1 MIPIH
6 LTDRRLSDPNPSGAG
21 EYPLSAWKGRRPA
34 IGQRAGIGNNA
45 VYTNKAVPTT
55 QK

>member
-6 LTDRRLSDPNPSGAG
+6 LTDRRLSDPNLSGAG
-21 EYPLSAWKGRRPA
+21 KQPVSAWKGRRPA
-34 IGQRAGIGNNA
+34 IGQRARIGNNA
-45 VYTNKAVPTT
+45 VYTNTAVPTT